1 MQCSTDSTPIPEPGW
16 GSLTGGLRVEPASNN
31 DSPEFKLDRMLIV
44 ERLYWYAWAFGE
56 RQAFALADCL
66 TEDATWEEN
75 IMDVTTVVPH
85 VGRAAI
91 VDFMT
96 GFWRLIGGDPGTST
110 GIDLGLTYPGPEC
123 LASTYRTTSR

>member
-1 MQCSTDSTPIPEPGW
+1 
-16 GSLTGGLRVEPASNN
+16 
-31 DSPEFKLDRMLIV
+31 MLIV

-96 GFWRLIGGDPGTST
+96 GFWRVIGGDPGTST
-110 GIDLGLTYPGPEC
+110 GIDSEDLLSNIPGTIQFSRANVPWLQMPKINPYLCREAPRPKKC
-123 LASTYRTTSR
+123 LAKFMAHDPLAVDSSER